1 MAEEGETKKEGGRHG
16 DKPQQEANDTQQVHT
31 LEFVCVCVH
40 AQRRERLRE
49 QASERE
55 GKGRKGGR
63 VTRRLGE
70 PPPSSPPPSLSLSL
84 WSRRVA
90 ASDSA

>member
-31 LEFVCVCVH
+31 LEFVCVCT
-40 AQRRERLRE
+40 R
-49 QASERE
+49 S
-55 GKGRKGGR
+55 GGR
-63 VTRRLGE
+63 DCASKPANERGKEGRESDAEAGRAAPLL
-70 PPPSSPPPSLSLSL
+70 PSTLSLSL

>member
-31 LEFVCVCVH
+31 LEFVCVC
-40 AQRRERLRE
+40 ACAAEGETARASQRTRGERKEGRESDAE
-49 QASERE
+49 A
-55 GKGRKGGR
+55 GRAAP
-63 VTRRLGE
+63 LL
-70 PPPSSPPPSLSLSL
+70 PSTLSLSL